1 MGQST
6 RSEVAGKG
14 SREKVV
20 VGRGGLDGGGEGFY
34 FISSFGAKLLAVK
47 TSFHT
52 NYNHKNC
59 HLKVA
64 TTQMTKR
71 KPGENGGG
79 TWGVKKDVAK
89 TRNASKRISSHCNGC
104 ESGHCLGLE

>member
-34 FISSFGAKLLAVK
+34 FISTFGAMFLVAK
-47 TSFHT
+47 TYFHT
-52 NYNHKNC
+52 NCNHKNC
-59 HLKVA
+59 YLEVA
-64 TTQMTKR
+64 TKMMNR
-71 KPGENGGG
+71 KPGESGGG
-79 TWGVKKDVAK
+79 RG
-89 TRNASKRISSHCNGC
+89 G
-104 ESGHCLGLE
+104 

>member
-34 FISSFGAKLLAVK
+34 FISTFGAKFLAVK
-47 TSFHT
+47 TSFH
-52 NYNHKNC
+52 NNNNHKNC

-64 TTQMTKR
+64 TTKMMKR
-71 KPGENGGG
+71 KPGESGG
-79 TWGVKKDVAK
+79 GVKKDVAK
-89 TRNASKRISSHCNGC
+89 TRNTSKRISSHCNGC

>member
-14 SREKVV
+14 SWEKVV

-34 FISSFGAKLLAVK
+34 FISTFGAKFLAVK
-47 TSFHT
+47 TSFH
-52 NYNHKNC
+52 NNNNHKNC

-64 TTQMTKR
+64 TTKMMKR
-71 KPGENGGG
+71 KPGESGWGV
-79 TWGVKKDVAK
+79 GVKKDVAK
-89 TRNASKRISSHCNGC
+89 TRNASKRISLHCNGC

>member
-34 FISSFGAKLLAVK
+34 FISTFGAKFLAVK
-47 TSFHT
+47 TSFYT
-52 NYNHKNC
+52 NCNHNNC

-64 TTQMTKR
+64 TKMMKR
-71 KPGENGGG
+71 KPGESGGG
-79 TWGVKKDVAK
+79 RG
-89 TRNASKRISSHCNGC
+89 G
-104 ESGHCLGLE
+104 